1 MPVHRRF
8 NRFRDL
14 WKGFDM
20 KFLARQPILDR
31 KRDVFAYELLFRD
44 GIQNSCPGV
53 NPELASTSVLDT
65 SFLIGLEKIAEGHR
79 MFVNCPRGFL
89 LRGYFSLFPRDSVVI
104 EILETIKPDMEVI
117 AACANLKRDGFMLA
131 LDDFID
137 TPEWEPLVE
146 LTDFIKVDFRLT
158 DREERQSLVERYAG
172 RGIRLLA
179 EKVESQ
185 DEFTEALKL
194 GYALFQGYFF
204 CRPEIMQHHS
214 VPASKLAYL
223 ELLQE
228 ATGPGFDIEEL
239 ATKIKHE
246 ASITFRLLRYLN
258 SPVFGLRSEV
268 RSIPHALS
276 LLGELELRKWIAVVA
291 VGVMADGKPDAL
303 LTIPLVRGRFCELLA
318 PLAGI
323 PSHSN
328 DLFLLGLLSVMDA
341 ILDQPLAAILADL
354 PVRKEI
360 KEALLARTG
369 LYRHVLDIAIAHERA
384 DWEKINA
391 LVSKLKLDETKIPPL
406 YLAAVDWS
414 TALRSGVR
422 APVPG

>member
-8 NRFRDL
+8 NRFRQH

-89 LRGYFSLFPRDSVVI
+89 LQGYFSLFPRDSIVI

-158 DREERQSLVERYAG
+158 DREERQSIVERYAG

-228 ATGPGFDIEEL
+228 ATGSWIRHRGTGDQNQARGFDYVSITALPEL
-239 ATKIKHE
+239 ARLR
-246 ASITFRLLRYLN
+246 APFRGAFH
-258 SPVFGLRSEV
+258 SPRAFAPR
-268 RSIPHALS
+268 RI
-276 LLGELELRKWIAVVA
+276 
-291 VGVMADGKPDAL
+291 GVEKVD
-303 LTIPLVRGRFCELLA
+303 RGRSRGRHGGRE
-318 PLAGI
+318 AGRI
-323 PSHSN
+323 ADHSPS
-328 DLFLLGLLSVMDA
+328 
-341 ILDQPLAAILADL
+341 
-354 PVRKEI
+354 
-360 KEALLARTG
+360 ART
-369 LYRHVLDIAIAHERA
+369 VLRTPGASRRNSQPFERS
-384 DWEKINA
+384 
-391 LVSKLKLDETKIPPL
+391 VSPG
-406 YLAAVDWS
+406 
-414 TALRSGVR
+414 TALRDGCDPRPAACRDSRRPAR
-422 APVPG
+422 A